1 LSPLGFVVPG
11 RLDQVTGG
19 YLFDRRLVDG
29 LRARGRA
36 VRVIELDGRFPDAD
50 DTARRAAAAALAA
63 TPDDGV
69 VVIDGLALPGFDDC
83 LAAHSA
89 RLRLIGFVHHP
100 LSAEAGGAPADLA
113 RHAETEA
120 RLWPMLRG
128 IVCASA
134 HTARA
139 VCAAGIAPA
148 RVAVASPGTERPVS
162 EGAAHAGPDEG
173 APHEVAMHEVAM
185 HEGMRHERSGPLRL
199 LAVGTVTP
207 RKGHLA
213 LVEALAGLR
222 ALDWRLVCVGSLAR
236 DAGCVAALREA
247 IEAHRIGDRV
257 ALRGELSVADLEHE
271 WRQADVFVLP
281 SLHEGYGMAFAE
293 ALVRGLPVVATT
305 AGAMPETVPAEASLH
320 VPPGDVDALR
330 EALRRLIVEPDL
342 RASLAAG
349 ARRAGA
355 GLPDWPLAVDRWI
368 AAVDRIAA

>member
-83 LAAHSA
+83 LAAHSG

-100 LSAEAGGAPADLA
+100 LSAEAGGAPAELA
-113 RHAETEA
+113 RHAQTEA
-120 RLWPMLRG
+120 RLWPLLRG

-162 EGAAHAGPDEG
+162 EETPHAGAAHQGGGSLHDAGGPL
-173 APHEVAMHEVAM
+173 
-185 HEGMRHERSGPLRL
+185 RERSGPLRL

-222 ALDWRLVCVGSLAR
+222 ALDWRLDCVGSLAR
-236 DAGCVAALREA
+236 DAGCVAAVREA
-247 IEAHRIGDRV
+247 IATHRIGDRI
-257 ALRGELSVADLEHE
+257 ALRGELSVADLERA

-305 AGAMPETVPAEASLH
+305 AGALPETVPAEASLR
-320 VPPGDVDALR
+320 VPPGDVGALR
-330 EALRRLIVEPDL
+330 EALHRLIVEPGL